1 MKFTTEQ
8 TDIICTISI
17 VLKKI
22 PYCYSE
28 DSAEWFVQVMK
39 NECVGVDF
47 EKKEIQLM
55 NWNYLDDT
63 IYLQLLG
70 ICKMYNLELEEYQR
84 K

>member
-1 MKFTTEQ
+1 MKFTTDQ
-8 TDIICTISI
+8 TDMIAMISI

-28 DSAEWFVQVMK
+28 DSAEWFVQVLK

-47 EKKEIQLM
+47 EKKEIQLI
-55 NWNYLDDT
+55 NWKYLDDT

-70 ICKMYNLELEEYQR
+70 ICKMYNLEIEDYQT